1 MGVFHMQDIRMTI
14 RLSRQ
19 DAHIIDMFIKSG
31 EYATRTEFIRRA
43 VKEYSRNH
51 MEEISRKTKA
61 MKRLQDMVNSL
72 EQIQDY
78 SRK

>member
-1 MGVFHMQDIRMTI
+1 MTI

-31 EYATRTEFIRRA
+31 EYATRSEFIRRA
-43 VKEYSRNH
+43 VKEYSHNH
-51 MEEISRKTKA
+51 MEEIARKTKA
-61 MKRLQDMVNSL
+61 MKKLQDMVNSL
-72 EQIQDY
+72 EQISDY

>member
-1 MGVFHMQDIRMTI
+1 MTV

-19 DAHIIDMFIKSG
+19 DTHIIDMFVKSG
-31 EYATRTEFIRRA
+31 EYATRSEFIRRA

-51 MEEISRKTKA
+51 MEEIIKKTRA
-61 MKRLQDMVNSL
+61 MKKLQNMVNDL

-78 SRK
+78 TKK

>member
-1 MGVFHMQDIRMTI
+1 MTI
-14 RLSRQ
+14 RLSQQ

-31 EYATRTEFIRRA
+31 EYATRSEFIRRA

-51 MEEISRKTKA
+51 MEEIVRKTKA
-61 MKRLQDMVNSL
+61 MKKLQEMVNSL
-72 EQIQDY
+72 EQISDY

>member
-51 MEEISRKTKA
+51 IEEIARKTKA

>member
-1 MGVFHMQDIRMTI
+1 MTI

-19 DAHIIDMFIKSG
+19 DAHIIDMFVKSG
-31 EYATRTEFIRRA
+31 EYVTRSEFIRRA

-51 MEEISRKTKA
+51 MEEIVRKTKA
-61 MKRLQDMVNSL
+61 MKKLQDMVNSL

-78 SRK
+78 SKK

>member
-1 MGVFHMQDIRMTI
+1 MQEIRMTI

-19 DAHIIDMFIKSG
+19 DTHIIDMFVKSG
-31 EYATRTEFIRRA
+31 EYATRSEFIRRA

-51 MEEISRKTKA
+51 MEEIIRKTRA
-61 MKRLQDMVNSL
+61 MKKLQNMVNDL

-78 SRK
+78 TKK